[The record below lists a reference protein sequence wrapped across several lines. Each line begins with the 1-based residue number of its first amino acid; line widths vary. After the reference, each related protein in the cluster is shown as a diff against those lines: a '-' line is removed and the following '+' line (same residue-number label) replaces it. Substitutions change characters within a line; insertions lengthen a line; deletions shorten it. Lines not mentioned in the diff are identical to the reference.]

1 MWYREGTITFTQGS
15 DMLSGSGTFWNV
27 TANGVLPGMI
37 VIGPDN
43 KLYEIG
49 RIFTDTSL
57 QLVEPYAGETQTE
70 VPCVII
76 TTYEGDL
83 TQFSAR
89 FTALMNRMSGDSTVM
104 RSWLTSIDEIT
115 LEAPDGTEL
124 TVKSLPQ
131 IVKEH
136 NENQQWYRDHVDTI
150 ESESSKAL
158 DAAARSESAAAAAL
172 NYKTAA
178 AASES
183 NALASKEAAE
193 NSQSESER
201 HANEAL
207 LYRNDT
213 QAIKDSAIQE
223 TNAIKNEA
231 VNARDDAQ
239 TAKIG
244 ADSAKY
250 GAETARDEAR
260 QWAQQ
265 VNPENLLHKDQN
277 LSDVPNKVEAKSNI
291 GLGCFESL
299 VRGDYSDSRM
309 WNPPLSGYVFIDSNK
324 VWGAYDSASGNRI
337 ALPVESGGTG
347 ALTLED
353 ARKNLQVDRLHYAGT
368 SETIVRSPNDDF
380 YIYINKDNKNWG
392 AWDWKAGPDGTGSN
406 IPLPMGSG
414 GTGRGDGNL
423 WANPDRTVGVG
434 MEGDSENKRLF
445 MWRTP
450 GDVAFGS
457 WVHALEGQWY
467 GANWYLGA
475 TRSGTS
481 TIQDVRITVNDGEN
495 VGAAFL
501 FQGAARGTFRP
512 GRGIVTQPT
521 FGGWGQE
528 NVGHEVPFYVDTA
541 SNNNNSW
548 NPAISCGSIST
559 GGYYLRAAFGT
570 ITSNAASWPRAVVKL
585 LGDGRFHR
593 AFEFDYGGGI
603 STWGSVQSSSDDQTW
618 TIGYNFAKNP
628 TSDRDLKD
636 NIKYTDG
643 KESYDRVMQW
653 LPSMF
658 TYKGSDIQRYGFIA
672 QDLMKIDSQYVK
684 LVPGAPK
691 FLDVMKYNEETGE
704 EELDHQIEYDRY
716 DDTLALDTNVMMADL
731 GGAVVYMAHQADKMS
746 AEIAELKAIVST
758 LLKSNISST
767 E

>member
-1 MWYREGTITFTQGS
+1 MALYRTGTAAMDAQGVITGTGTKWREP
-15 DMLSGSGTFWNV
+15 LSLIRTGATIVFLEQPVIKLAVISEIVSNTEMKAISTDGAVVPDGKYVILLNDSLTVDGMAQDVAETLRYYQSKETVIEEALEFFKNFDLEALKDLV
-27 TANGVLPGMI
+27 NKVNADAQQVAN
-37 VIGPDN
+37 D
-43 KLYEIG
+43 KAATE
-49 RIFTDTSL
+49 
-57 QLVEPYAGETQTE
+57 QLKNETQQIKDTAVNE
-70 VPCVII
+70 TNQIKADTDAI
-76 TTYEGDL
+76 K
-83 TQFSAR
+83 TQ
-89 FTALMNRMSGDSTVM
+89 T
-104 RSWLTSIDEIT
+104 
-115 LEAPDGTEL
+115 
-124 TVKSLPQ
+124 
-131 IVKEH
+131 
-136 NENQQWYRDHVDTI
+136 QQ
-150 ESESSKAL
+150 
-158 DAAARSESAAAAAL
+158 
-172 NYKTAA
+172 
-178 AASES
+178 
-183 NALASKEAAE
+183 
-193 NSQSESER
+193 
-201 HANEAL
+201 
-207 LYRNDT
+207 
-213 QAIKDSAIQE
+213 IKDSAITE
-223 TNAIKNEA
+223 IGEIRNDALD
-231 VNARDDAQ
+231 ARDAAENAQ
-239 TAKIG
+239 FAAEQSNIAAGNAKQ
-244 ADSAKY
+244 

-324 VWGAYDSASGNRI
+324 VWGAYDPASGNRI

-414 GTGRGDGNL
+414 GTGRIDGNL
-423 WANPDRTVGVG
+423 WANPDKTVGVG
-434 MEGDSENKRLF
+434 MEGDTENKKLF

-450 GDVAFGS
+450 GNVAFGS

-495 VGAAFL
+495 AGATFL
-501 FQGAARGTFRP
+501 FQGVASGTFRP

-521 FGGWGQE
+521 YGGWGLE
-528 NVGHEVPFYVDTA
+528 NIGTQVPFYVDTA
-541 SNNNNSW
+541 SNNNNNW
-548 NPAISCGSIST
+548 NPALSCGTIST

-570 ITSNAASWPRAVVKL
+570 ITSNASSWPRAVVKL
-585 LGDGRFHR
+585 LGDNRFHR

-618 TIGYNFAKNP
+618 TYAYNFAKNP

-704 EELDHQIEYDRY
+704 EELDRQIEYDRY
-716 DDTLALDTNVMMADL
+716 DDTLSLDINVMMADL
-731 GGAVVYMAHQADKMS
+731 GAAFIYMNKKNKTQQE
-746 AEIAELKAIVST
+746 EIKELKNEVAEMKKMIEEMRSMFIQSA
-758 LLKSNISST
+758 K
-767 E
+767 